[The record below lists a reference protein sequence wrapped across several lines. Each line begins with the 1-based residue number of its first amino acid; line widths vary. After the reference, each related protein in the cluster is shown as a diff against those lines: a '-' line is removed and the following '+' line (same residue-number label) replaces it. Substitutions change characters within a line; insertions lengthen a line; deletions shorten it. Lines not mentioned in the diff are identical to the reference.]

1 MASKPSPLPPAVSF
15 YAYYAPAKN
24 QRLNS
29 APAFPRSSE
38 LLFFCILRELLDI
51 PSLAL
56 NVWLRKFFAGRGGEG
71 GGYAISRVTQNTLF
85 PLVLGPLNYYALL
98 LLVLLLAVFLSLPT
112 MLSLSAPT

>member
-1 MASKPSPLPPAVSF
+1 M
-15 YAYYAPAKN
+15 YAPAKN

-56 NVWLRKFFAGRGGEG
+56 NVWLRKFFAVGG
-71 GGYAISRVTQNTLF
+71 GGYAISRVTQNTLS